1 MAISM
6 ANERSKQIM
15 ERLIR
20 NDFDKVDLS
29 LEYIYN
35 ASADLIMCAKYYGLN
50 SLAKEMEA
58 DLLTE
63 ISFQFQ
69 DIKE

>member
-35 ASADLIMCAKYYGLN
+35 ASADLIMCAKYYGLSN
-50 SLAKEMEA
+50 LAKEMEA

-63 ISFQFQ
+63 ISFQFK
-69 DIKE
+69 DLKE